1 VARPELFHRACSR
14 GDRGSLQ
21 ADVRPR
27 GDLYQSRERAERRKH
42 SQPTL
47 SDLTMADTKTNAEK
61 KASVRYLRELRIFT
75 NLVDAAEHVKPTRE
89 SYDFVV
95 DFKQGSTWDIVFKTW
110 APRGS
115 TRAAVTDTLYFVH
128 QEHEIIFAART
139 DIAPNF
145 SRFYGKLSVAPLINW
160 AAIPAP
166 RVLDGR
172 ELDADL
178 IQVRS
183 YGGAPLYLPRSSA
196 LQEVV
201 ARLKGG

>member
-1 VARPELFHRACSR
+1 
-14 GDRGSLQ
+14 
-21 ADVRPR
+21 
-27 GDLYQSRERAERRKH
+27 
-42 SQPTL
+42 
-47 SDLTMADTKTNAEK
+47 MADTRTNAEK
-61 KASVRYLRELRIFT
+61 KASVRYLRELREFT
-75 NLVDAAEHVKPTRE
+75 NLVGVAERQRHKRK

-115 TRAAVTDTLYFVH
+115 TRMAETDTLYFVH
-128 QEHEIIFAART
+128 QEYEFIFAART
-139 DIAPNF
+139 NIAPNF
-145 SRFYGKLSVAPLINW
+145 ARFYGKLSEAELINW

-166 RVLDGR
+166 RVMEGR

-183 YGGAPLYLPRSSA
+183 YGGAPLYLPRSTPA
-196 LQEVV
+196 KEVL